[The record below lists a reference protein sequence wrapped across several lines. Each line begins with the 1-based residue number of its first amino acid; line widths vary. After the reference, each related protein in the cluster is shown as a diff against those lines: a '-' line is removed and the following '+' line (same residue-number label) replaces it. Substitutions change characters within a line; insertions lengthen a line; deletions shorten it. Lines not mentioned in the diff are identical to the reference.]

1 MVLESLIKATSAEKR
16 PFYVFLLGIL
26 YGAVGIIFE
35 IFVFRGRIESLFIS
49 ITVFAA
55 IPLMYK
61 IIKLEE
67 KRDKSILAERALLK
81 KHKRALI
88 AFIALFLGI
97 LVAYTFSYI
106 LLPQDSASKI
116 FSSLIEETSEM
127 QIAIS
132 GYAVHKD
139 SFLSIFFNNIKVLLF
154 SFIFSFFF
162 GAGAIFILTWNAAL
176 IAVALGTFIQTS
188 LRSISFLSGFS
199 GLSTIVGTISY
210 AFFGYM
216 THGIFEIVSYFLA
229 GLAGGIV
236 SVAVIQ
242 HDLFHQSFRNI
253 VKDSL
258 WLLSISIL
266 FLLLGSLVETFISP
280 IIFS

>member
-1 MVLESLIKATSAEKR
+1 MVLESLIKASSAENR

-26 YGAVGIIFE
+26 YGAVGILFE
-35 IFVFRGRIESLFIS
+35 MFVFKGRIESLFIS

-67 KRDKSILAERALLK
+67 KRDKHISSEKNLLK

-97 LVAYTFSYI
+97 LVAFTFSYI
-106 LLPQDSASKI
+106 LMPRDAANKI
-116 FSSLIEETSEM
+116 FSSQIEETNEL

-132 GYAVHKD
+132 GYAIHRD

-176 IAVALGTFIQTS
+176 IAVALGSFIKSS
-188 LRSISFLSGFS
+188 LASFSALSSISG
-199 GLSTIVGTISY
+199 IPVIIGTISY

-216 THGIFEIVSYFLA
+216 THGIFEISSYFLA
-229 GLAGGIV
+229 GLSGGIV

-242 HDLFHQSFRNI
+242 HDLFHQNFRKI
-253 VKDSL
+253 VVDSL
-258 WLLSISIL
+258 WLLALSIL
-266 FLLLGSLVETFISP
+266 LLFFGSIVETFISP